1 MKVTELNEGKKIAYA
16 VKKTVLTLDGGRIA
30 LDLQKYQKDYPVTLD
45 FMTDGEGNLLMNA
58 FDSLRAYV
66 AEVRL
71 PAYETETVEVEDEE
85 SDAADTTPADEQ
97 DAAAQAG
104 VTGETQ
110 DAETTAQGE
119 TQKKTVTR
127 RLPLDMSK
135 VELDLFAIDGIYIN
149 QLHAR
154 CRDSNIPALAGVLA
168 VVVVALRLAAIL
180 VAPQRHSSPLG
191 VSRLMPSRA
200 LGGGLLAELVV
211 VLAVCGVLRGQAVSA
226 AIVVLRL
233 VLAHVEAR
241 DLLAV
246 HAERRVYARVA
257 GTKHVAQAERRDV
270 HHNARLVLI
279 VHQHIIGG
287 EHGLHGHAHC
297 IKVVSHLSFLLK
309 TRRPAG

>member
-127 RLPLDMSK
+127 RLQLDMSK

-149 QLHAR
+149 QL
-154 CRDSNIPALAGVLA
+154 D
-168 VVVVALRLAAIL
+168 
-180 VAPQRHSSPLG
+180 
-191 VSRLMPSRA
+191 
-200 LGGGLLAELVV
+200 
-211 VLAVCGVLRGQAVSA
+211 
-226 AIVVLRL
+226 
-233 VLAHVEAR
+233 
-241 DLLAV
+241 
-246 HAERRVYARVA
+246 
-257 GTKHVAQAERRDV
+257 
-270 HHNARLVLI
+270 
-279 VHQHIIGG
+279 G
-287 EHGLHGHAHC
+287 E
-297 IKVVSHLSFLLK
+297 F
-309 TRRPAG
+309 

>member
-71 PAYETETVEVEDEE
+71 PVYETETVEVEDEE
-85 SDAADTTPADEQ
+85 TAAADTTPADEQ
-97 DAAAQAG
+97 DAAEEAG

-110 DAETTAQGE
+110 DAEAAAQGE

-149 QLHAR
+149 QL
-154 CRDSNIPALAGVLA
+154 D
-168 VVVVALRLAAIL
+168 
-180 VAPQRHSSPLG
+180 
-191 VSRLMPSRA
+191 
-200 LGGGLLAELVV
+200 
-211 VLAVCGVLRGQAVSA
+211 
-226 AIVVLRL
+226 
-233 VLAHVEAR
+233 
-241 DLLAV
+241 
-246 HAERRVYARVA
+246 
-257 GTKHVAQAERRDV
+257 
-270 HHNARLVLI
+270 
-279 VHQHIIGG
+279 G
-287 EHGLHGHAHC
+287 E
-297 IKVVSHLSFLLK
+297 F
-309 TRRPAG
+309 

>member
-85 SDAADTTPADEQ
+85 TTAADTTPADEQ
-97 DAAAQAG
+97 EAAAQAG
-104 VTGETQ
+104 VTEETQ
-110 DAETTAQGE
+110 DADTAAQGE

-149 QLHAR
+149 QL
-154 CRDSNIPALAGVLA
+154 D
-168 VVVVALRLAAIL
+168 
-180 VAPQRHSSPLG
+180 
-191 VSRLMPSRA
+191 
-200 LGGGLLAELVV
+200 
-211 VLAVCGVLRGQAVSA
+211 
-226 AIVVLRL
+226 
-233 VLAHVEAR
+233 
-241 DLLAV
+241 
-246 HAERRVYARVA
+246 
-257 GTKHVAQAERRDV
+257 
-270 HHNARLVLI
+270 
-279 VHQHIIGG
+279 G
-287 EHGLHGHAHC
+287 E
-297 IKVVSHLSFLLK
+297 F
-309 TRRPAG
+309 

>member
-71 PAYETETVEVEDEE
+71 PAHETETVEVEDEE
-85 SDAADTTPADEQ
+85 TDAADTTPADEQ
-97 DAAAQAG
+97 DAAEEAG

-110 DAETTAQGE
+110 DAEAAAQGE

-149 QLHAR
+149 QL
-154 CRDSNIPALAGVLA
+154 D
-168 VVVVALRLAAIL
+168 
-180 VAPQRHSSPLG
+180 
-191 VSRLMPSRA
+191 
-200 LGGGLLAELVV
+200 
-211 VLAVCGVLRGQAVSA
+211 
-226 AIVVLRL
+226 
-233 VLAHVEAR
+233 
-241 DLLAV
+241 
-246 HAERRVYARVA
+246 
-257 GTKHVAQAERRDV
+257 
-270 HHNARLVLI
+270 
-279 VHQHIIGG
+279 G
-287 EHGLHGHAHC
+287 E
-297 IKVVSHLSFLLK
+297 F
-309 TRRPAG
+309 

>member
-85 SDAADTTPADEQ
+85 TAAADTTPADEQ

-104 VTGETQ
+104 VTEETQ
-110 DAETTAQGE
+110 DAETAAQGE
-119 TQKKTVTR
+119 MQKKTVTR

-149 QLHAR
+149 QL
-154 CRDSNIPALAGVLA
+154 D
-168 VVVVALRLAAIL
+168 
-180 VAPQRHSSPLG
+180 
-191 VSRLMPSRA
+191 
-200 LGGGLLAELVV
+200 
-211 VLAVCGVLRGQAVSA
+211 
-226 AIVVLRL
+226 
-233 VLAHVEAR
+233 
-241 DLLAV
+241 
-246 HAERRVYARVA
+246 
-257 GTKHVAQAERRDV
+257 
-270 HHNARLVLI
+270 
-279 VHQHIIGG
+279 G
-287 EHGLHGHAHC
+287 E
-297 IKVVSHLSFLLK
+297 F
-309 TRRPAG
+309 

>member
-16 VKKTVLTLDGGRIA
+16 VKKTVLTLDGGRIE

-85 SDAADTTPADEQ
+85 TAAADTTPADEQ
-97 DAAAQAG
+97 DAAEEAG

-110 DAETTAQGE
+110 DAEAAAQGE

-149 QLHAR
+149 QL
-154 CRDSNIPALAGVLA
+154 D
-168 VVVVALRLAAIL
+168 
-180 VAPQRHSSPLG
+180 
-191 VSRLMPSRA
+191 
-200 LGGGLLAELVV
+200 
-211 VLAVCGVLRGQAVSA
+211 
-226 AIVVLRL
+226 
-233 VLAHVEAR
+233 
-241 DLLAV
+241 
-246 HAERRVYARVA
+246 
-257 GTKHVAQAERRDV
+257 
-270 HHNARLVLI
+270 
-279 VHQHIIGG
+279 G
-287 EHGLHGHAHC
+287 E
-297 IKVVSHLSFLLK
+297 F
-309 TRRPAG
+309 

>member
-45 FMTDGEGNLLMNA
+45 FVTDGEGNLLMNA

-85 SDAADTTPADEQ
+85 TAAADTTPANEQ

-104 VTGETQ
+104 VTEEAQ
-110 DAETTAQGE
+110 DAETAAQGE

-149 QLHAR
+149 QL
-154 CRDSNIPALAGVLA
+154 D
-168 VVVVALRLAAIL
+168 
-180 VAPQRHSSPLG
+180 
-191 VSRLMPSRA
+191 
-200 LGGGLLAELVV
+200 
-211 VLAVCGVLRGQAVSA
+211 
-226 AIVVLRL
+226 
-233 VLAHVEAR
+233 
-241 DLLAV
+241 
-246 HAERRVYARVA
+246 
-257 GTKHVAQAERRDV
+257 
-270 HHNARLVLI
+270 
-279 VHQHIIGG
+279 G
-287 EHGLHGHAHC
+287 E
-297 IKVVSHLSFLLK
+297 F
-309 TRRPAG
+309 

>member
-97 DAAAQAG
+97 DAAEEAG
-104 VTGETQ
+104 VTGEAQ

-135 VELDLFAIDGIYIN
+135 VELDLFAIGGIYIN
-149 QLHAR
+149 QL
-154 CRDSNIPALAGVLA
+154 D
-168 VVVVALRLAAIL
+168 
-180 VAPQRHSSPLG
+180 
-191 VSRLMPSRA
+191 
-200 LGGGLLAELVV
+200 
-211 VLAVCGVLRGQAVSA
+211 
-226 AIVVLRL
+226 
-233 VLAHVEAR
+233 
-241 DLLAV
+241 
-246 HAERRVYARVA
+246 
-257 GTKHVAQAERRDV
+257 
-270 HHNARLVLI
+270 
-279 VHQHIIGG
+279 G
-287 EHGLHGHAHC
+287 E
-297 IKVVSHLSFLLK
+297 F
-309 TRRPAG
+309 

>member
-71 PAYETETVEVEDEE
+71 PAYETETVKVEDEE
-85 SDAADTTPADEQ
+85 TAAADTNPADEQ

-104 VTGETQ
+104 VTEEAQ
-110 DAETTAQGE
+110 DAEAVAQGE

-149 QLHAR
+149 QL
-154 CRDSNIPALAGVLA
+154 D
-168 VVVVALRLAAIL
+168 
-180 VAPQRHSSPLG
+180 
-191 VSRLMPSRA
+191 
-200 LGGGLLAELVV
+200 
-211 VLAVCGVLRGQAVSA
+211 
-226 AIVVLRL
+226 
-233 VLAHVEAR
+233 
-241 DLLAV
+241 
-246 HAERRVYARVA
+246 
-257 GTKHVAQAERRDV
+257 
-270 HHNARLVLI
+270 
-279 VHQHIIGG
+279 G
-287 EHGLHGHAHC
+287 E
-297 IKVVSHLSFLLK
+297 F
-309 TRRPAG
+309 

>member
-1 MKVTELNEGKKIAYA
+1 MKVTELNEGKKITYA

-71 PAYETETVEVEDEE
+71 PAYETETVEVEEE
-85 SDAADTTPADEQ
+85 ETTAAEITPADEQ
-97 DAAAQAG
+97 DAAEEAG

-149 QLHAR
+149 QL
-154 CRDSNIPALAGVLA
+154 D
-168 VVVVALRLAAIL
+168 
-180 VAPQRHSSPLG
+180 
-191 VSRLMPSRA
+191 
-200 LGGGLLAELVV
+200 
-211 VLAVCGVLRGQAVSA
+211 
-226 AIVVLRL
+226 
-233 VLAHVEAR
+233 
-241 DLLAV
+241 
-246 HAERRVYARVA
+246 
-257 GTKHVAQAERRDV
+257 
-270 HHNARLVLI
+270 
-279 VHQHIIGG
+279 G
-287 EHGLHGHAHC
+287 E
-297 IKVVSHLSFLLK
+297 F
-309 TRRPAG
+309 

>member
-85 SDAADTTPADEQ
+85 TDAADTTPADEQ
-97 DAAAQAG
+97 DAAEEAG
-104 VTGETQ
+104 VTGEAQ
-110 DAETTAQGE
+110 DTEAAAQGE

-149 QLHAR
+149 QL
-154 CRDSNIPALAGVLA
+154 D
-168 VVVVALRLAAIL
+168 
-180 VAPQRHSSPLG
+180 
-191 VSRLMPSRA
+191 
-200 LGGGLLAELVV
+200 
-211 VLAVCGVLRGQAVSA
+211 
-226 AIVVLRL
+226 
-233 VLAHVEAR
+233 
-241 DLLAV
+241 
-246 HAERRVYARVA
+246 
-257 GTKHVAQAERRDV
+257 
-270 HHNARLVLI
+270 
-279 VHQHIIGG
+279 G
-287 EHGLHGHAHC
+287 E
-297 IKVVSHLSFLLK
+297 F
-309 TRRPAG
+309 

>member
-66 AEVRL
+66 AEIRL

-104 VTGETQ
+104 VTEETQ
-110 DAETTAQGE
+110 DAEADTQGE
-119 TQKKTVTR
+119 MQKKTVTR

-149 QLHAR
+149 QL
-154 CRDSNIPALAGVLA
+154 D
-168 VVVVALRLAAIL
+168 
-180 VAPQRHSSPLG
+180 
-191 VSRLMPSRA
+191 
-200 LGGGLLAELVV
+200 
-211 VLAVCGVLRGQAVSA
+211 
-226 AIVVLRL
+226 
-233 VLAHVEAR
+233 
-241 DLLAV
+241 
-246 HAERRVYARVA
+246 
-257 GTKHVAQAERRDV
+257 
-270 HHNARLVLI
+270 
-279 VHQHIIGG
+279 G
-287 EHGLHGHAHC
+287 E
-297 IKVVSHLSFLLK
+297 F
-309 TRRPAG
+309 

>member
-66 AEVRL
+66 AEIRL

-85 SDAADTTPADEQ
+85 TDAADTTQADEQ

-104 VTGETQ
+104 VTEEAQ
-110 DAETTAQGE
+110 DAETVAQGE

-149 QLHAR
+149 QL
-154 CRDSNIPALAGVLA
+154 D
-168 VVVVALRLAAIL
+168 
-180 VAPQRHSSPLG
+180 
-191 VSRLMPSRA
+191 
-200 LGGGLLAELVV
+200 
-211 VLAVCGVLRGQAVSA
+211 
-226 AIVVLRL
+226 
-233 VLAHVEAR
+233 
-241 DLLAV
+241 
-246 HAERRVYARVA
+246 
-257 GTKHVAQAERRDV
+257 
-270 HHNARLVLI
+270 
-279 VHQHIIGG
+279 G
-287 EHGLHGHAHC
+287 E
-297 IKVVSHLSFLLK
+297 F
-309 TRRPAG
+309 

>member
-45 FMTDGEGNLLMNA
+45 FMTDGEGNMLMSA

-85 SDAADTTPADEQ
+85 TAAADTTPADEQ

-104 VTGETQ
+104 VTREAQ
-110 DAETTAQGE
+110 DAEAAAQGE

-149 QLHAR
+149 QL
-154 CRDSNIPALAGVLA
+154 D
-168 VVVVALRLAAIL
+168 
-180 VAPQRHSSPLG
+180 
-191 VSRLMPSRA
+191 
-200 LGGGLLAELVV
+200 
-211 VLAVCGVLRGQAVSA
+211 
-226 AIVVLRL
+226 
-233 VLAHVEAR
+233 
-241 DLLAV
+241 
-246 HAERRVYARVA
+246 
-257 GTKHVAQAERRDV
+257 
-270 HHNARLVLI
+270 
-279 VHQHIIGG
+279 G
-287 EHGLHGHAHC
+287 E
-297 IKVVSHLSFLLK
+297 F
-309 TRRPAG
+309 

>member
-45 FMTDGEGNLLMNA
+45 FMTDGEGNMLMNA

-66 AEVRL
+66 AEIRL

-104 VTGETQ
+104 VTEEAQ
-110 DAETTAQGE
+110 DTEAGAQGE

-149 QLHAR
+149 QL
-154 CRDSNIPALAGVLA
+154 D
-168 VVVVALRLAAIL
+168 
-180 VAPQRHSSPLG
+180 
-191 VSRLMPSRA
+191 
-200 LGGGLLAELVV
+200 
-211 VLAVCGVLRGQAVSA
+211 
-226 AIVVLRL
+226 
-233 VLAHVEAR
+233 
-241 DLLAV
+241 
-246 HAERRVYARVA
+246 
-257 GTKHVAQAERRDV
+257 
-270 HHNARLVLI
+270 
-279 VHQHIIGG
+279 G
-287 EHGLHGHAHC
+287 E
-297 IKVVSHLSFLLK
+297 F
-309 TRRPAG
+309 

>member
-45 FMTDGEGNLLMNA
+45 FMTDGEGNMLMNA

-85 SDAADTTPADEQ
+85 TAAADTTPADEQ

-104 VTGETQ
+104 VTEEAQ
-110 DAETTAQGE
+110 DAETVAQGE

-149 QLHAR
+149 QL
-154 CRDSNIPALAGVLA
+154 D
-168 VVVVALRLAAIL
+168 
-180 VAPQRHSSPLG
+180 
-191 VSRLMPSRA
+191 
-200 LGGGLLAELVV
+200 
-211 VLAVCGVLRGQAVSA
+211 
-226 AIVVLRL
+226 
-233 VLAHVEAR
+233 
-241 DLLAV
+241 
-246 HAERRVYARVA
+246 
-257 GTKHVAQAERRDV
+257 
-270 HHNARLVLI
+270 
-279 VHQHIIGG
+279 G
-287 EHGLHGHAHC
+287 E
-297 IKVVSHLSFLLK
+297 F
-309 TRRPAG
+309 